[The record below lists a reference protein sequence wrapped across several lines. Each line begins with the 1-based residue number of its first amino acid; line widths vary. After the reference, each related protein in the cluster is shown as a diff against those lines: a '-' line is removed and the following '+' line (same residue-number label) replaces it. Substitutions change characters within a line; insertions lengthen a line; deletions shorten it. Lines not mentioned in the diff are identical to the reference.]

1 MKKKKT
7 TKVRFLLHPEQLALK
22 RKVNTNT
29 VGDKEES
36 HLYVLMYS
44 LGLKLVQK
52 VQNAVWM
59 FMIKLELEPT
69 CISATPLLVHT

>member
-1 MKKKKT
+1 MKKKK

-29 VGDKEES
+29 VRDKEES

-52 VQNAVWM
+52 LQKALWM
-59 FMIKLELEPT
+59 FMIKLKQEPT
-69 CISATPLLVHT
+69 YISAIPHLVHT